1 MDSMEAPRYP
11 SRPKTLRATS
21 RSWARRTAAGRRAP
35 PAPTGLFNSD
45 SPPLKSMAPERM
57 LPFSRLL
64 VGNYRSAWYRTDVH
78 RSGKDG
84 AMIGFTLDE
93 DQVAAQKWVRE
104 FAQKEIRPAA
114 PHYDETEEFP
124 WPVLKKA
131 AEIGLYGRDYYQM
144 VASDDTGLPLV
155 ALMAQG
161 TPEQIGRFV
170 PEMFGTAGDPRVG
183 AFAVTEPGAGSD
195 VSSLRTRAVR
205 DGDDWVLNGQKVFI
219 TNGGIANVHIVVA
232 TVDPSLGHRGQAS
245 FVIPAGTP
253 GLRQGKKERKLGI
266 RASHTAEVLLDDCRV
281 PADCLLGGQ
290 ERLDAKLARARDKRP
305 SRGSGALATFEA
317 TRPIVGAQAVGI
329 ARAAFEFARDYAR
342 ERVQFGKPIAAQQ
355 GIAFKLADMA
365 TDIDAARLLVWRAS
379 WMGRNG
385 HPFTR
390 AEGSMSKLKAGETA
404 VRVTDEAIQ
413 ILGGY
418 GYIRDFPVE
427 KWHRDAKIYCLFEG
441 TSEIQRLVISRAN
454 GGLA

>member
-1 MDSMEAPRYP
+1 
-11 SRPKTLRATS
+11 
-21 RSWARRTAAGRRAP
+21 
-35 PAPTGLFNSD
+35 
-45 SPPLKSMAPERM
+45 
-57 LPFSRLL
+57 
-64 VGNYRSAWYRTDVH
+64 
-78 RSGKDG
+78 
-84 AMIGFTLDE
+84 MIGFTLTE

-104 FAQKEIRPAA
+104 FAQKEIRPVA
-114 PHYDETEEFP
+114 PLYDETEDFP
-124 WPVLKKA
+124 WPVLKRA

-144 VASDDTGLPLV
+144 VAEDDTGVLQPALVEELCWGCAGISLGILGTGLPLV
-155 ALMAQG
+155 ALMTGG

-170 PEMFGTAGDPRVG
+170 PEMFGTPEDPKVG

-205 DGDDWVLNGQKVFI
+205 DGDEWVLNGRKVFI

-245 FVIPAGTP
+245 FIVPAGAP
-253 GLRQGKKERKLGI
+253 GLSQGKKERKLGI

-290 ERLDAKLARARDKRP
+290 EKLEAKLARARDKQP
-305 SRGSGALATFEA
+305 SRGSGALATFEL
-317 TRPIVGAQAVGI
+317 TRPIVGAQAIGI

-365 TDIDAARLLVWRAS
+365 TEIDAARLLVWRAS

-385 HPFTR
+385 QPFTR

-427 KWHRDAKIYCLFEG
+427 KWHRDAKIYTLFEG
-441 TSEIQRLVISRAN
+441 TSEIQRLVISRSN
-454 GGLA
+454 GGMV

>member
-1 MDSMEAPRYP
+1 
-11 SRPKTLRATS
+11 
-21 RSWARRTAAGRRAP
+21 
-35 PAPTGLFNSD
+35 
-45 SPPLKSMAPERM
+45 
-57 LPFSRLL
+57 
-64 VGNYRSAWYRTDVH
+64 
-78 RSGKDG
+78 
-84 AMIGFTLDE
+84 MIGFALTE
-93 DQVAAQKWVRE
+93 DQVAAQKWARE
-104 FAQKEIRPAA
+104 FAEKEIRPVA

-124 WPVLKKA
+124 WPVVSKA
-131 AEIGLYGRDYYQM
+131 ADIGLYGMDFYRMIGEDESGVLQPLL
-144 VASDDTGLPLV
+144 VEELCWGCAGISLAIFGSGLPLV
-155 ALMAQG
+155 ALMASG
-161 TPEQIGRFV
+161 TPEQVARWT
-170 PEMFGTAGDPRVG
+170 PEVFGTPAEPKVG

-205 DGDDWVLNGQKVFI
+205 DGDEWVLNGQKVFI
-219 TNGGIANVHIVVA
+219 TNGGIANLHVVVA
-232 TVDPSLGHRGQAS
+232 TVDPDLGHRGQAS
-245 FVIPAGTP
+245 FVIPPGTP
-253 GLRQGKKERKLGI
+253 GLRQGKKEKKLGI
-266 RASHTAEVLLDDCRV
+266 RASHTAEELL
-281 PADCLLGGQ
+281 Q
-290 ERLDAKLARARDKRP
+290 AKLEAARNKDKRRT
-305 SRGSGALATFEA
+305 SSGALATFEA
-317 TRPIVGAQAVGI
+317 TRPVVGAQAVGI

-355 GIAFKLADMA
+355 AISFKLADMA
-365 TDIDAARLLVWRAS
+365 TEIDAARLLVWRAS
-379 WMGRNG
+379 WMTRNG